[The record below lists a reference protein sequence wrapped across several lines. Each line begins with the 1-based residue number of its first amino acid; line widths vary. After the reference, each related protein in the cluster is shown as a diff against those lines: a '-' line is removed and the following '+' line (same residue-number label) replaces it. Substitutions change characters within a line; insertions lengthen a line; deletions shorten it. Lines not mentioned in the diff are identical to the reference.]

1 MFNTKFKYKTMNK
14 SILIC
19 AAAMLLVSCGSLFK
33 VTNYDVSLSSVESPA
48 DAKEKYGETKVVKIE
63 QEGLSKYQYE
73 DDYIKIFW
81 YVSSTQFNFDLTN
94 KSDYTMKLNWDDMAY
109 VDENGNTKRVMHSGV
124 KYTERNSSQPASILP
139 KNASLSDVL
148 LPTDN
153 VYYVS
158 GSYGGWRES
167 SLFPRYNT
175 NEEAQASPAL
185 GKKVRIIFPI
195 VIQDVVNEYVFEFSV
210 DSVTVQ

>member
-1 MFNTKFKYKTMNK
+1 MNK

-33 VTNYDVSLSSVESPA
+33 VTTYDVSLSSVESPA
-48 DAKEKYGETKVVKIE
+48 DAKEKYGETKVVKVE

-109 VDENGNTKRVMHSGV
+109 VDEDGNTKRVMHSGV
-124 KYTERNSSQPASILP
+124 KYTDRNSSQPASILP

-153 VYYVS
+153 VYFVS

-167 SLFPRYNT
+167 SLFPRYST

-210 DSVTVQ
+210 DSVKVQ

>member
-1 MFNTKFKYKTMNK
+1 
-14 SILIC
+14 
-19 AAAMLLVSCGSLFK
+19 
-33 VTNYDVSLSSVESPA
+33 
-48 DAKEKYGETKVVKIE
+48 
-63 QEGLSKYQYE
+63 
-73 DDYIKIFW
+73 
-81 YVSSTQFNFDLTN
+81 
-94 KSDYTMKLNWDDMAY
+94 MKLNWDDMAY
-109 VDENGNTKRVMHSGV
+109 VDEDGNTKRVMHSGV
-124 KYTERNSSQPASILP
+124 KYTDRNSSQPASILP

-153 VYYVS
+153 VYFVS

-167 SLFPRYNT
+167 SLFPRYST

-210 DSVTVQ
+210 DSVKVQ

>member
-1 MFNTKFKYKTMNK
+1 
-14 SILIC
+14 
-19 AAAMLLVSCGSLFK
+19 MLLVSCGSLFK
-33 VTNYDVSLSSVESPA
+33 VTTYDVSLSSVESPA
-48 DAKEKYGETKVVKIE
+48 DAKEKYGETKVVKVE

-109 VDENGNTKRVMHSGV
+109 VDEDGNTKRVMHSGV
-124 KYTERNSSQPASILP
+124 KYTDRNSSQPASILP

-153 VYYVS
+153 VYFVS

-167 SLFPRYNT
+167 SLFPRYST

-210 DSVTVQ
+210 DSVKVQ